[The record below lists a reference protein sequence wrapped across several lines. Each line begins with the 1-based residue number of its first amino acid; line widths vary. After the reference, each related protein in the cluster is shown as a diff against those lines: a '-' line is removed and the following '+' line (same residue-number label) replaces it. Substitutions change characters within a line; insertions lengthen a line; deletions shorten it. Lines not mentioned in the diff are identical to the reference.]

1 MLTIHENLETAL
13 ESCTMVGI
21 THGGIFHA
29 DEVLATVILE
39 RAFGDFGIVRVAS
52 VPENVPSQV
61 IVYDI
66 GYGAFDHHQPQGAG
80 NRKNGVPYAS
90 AGLIW
95 RAYGKAALK
104 DTTED
109 KDNASKI
116 WSMVD
121 CRLVQGVDA
130 VDCGVAPKNYQYGVI
145 SLSQIVSGF
154 NPVWNSNLSNN
165 QAFKKAAGTM
175 SQVLSNTIEYAAGIV
190 KAEKA
195 ISQAIDTAEQGI
207 LILPDFMPWRE
218 GVLRSANPKAEGI
231 NFVIYPS
238 VRGGYNWQVVPKNM
252 STRTARKEVPTA
264 WWGLAGKELQE
275 VCGVPDATFCH
286 RAGFI
291 GGAQSLLGALA
302 MVSADAAAI
311 ALNQHA
317 RLATV
322 SATDLSTK
330 S

>member
-1 MLTIHENLETAL
+1 MLTVYENLETAL
-13 ESCTMVGI
+13 ENYAVVGI

-29 DEVLATVILE
+29 DEVLATAILE

-90 AGLIW
+90 AGLVW
-95 RAYGKAALK
+95 REYGMAALRDVEK
-104 DTTED
+104 TDS
-109 KDNASKI
+109 ASKI

-154 NPVWNSNLSNN
+154 NPVWSSDISGNKAFE
-165 QAFKKAAGTM
+165 QAVDVM
-175 SQVLSNTIEYAAGIV
+175 SKVLANTIASAAAIV
-190 KAEKA
+190 KAENA
-195 ISQAIDTAEQGI
+195 VNQAINTAEQGI
-207 LILPDFMPWRE
+207 LILPEFMPWRE
-218 GVLRSANPKAEGI
+218 GVLKSANPKAKDI

-238 VRGGYNWQVVPKNM
+238 ARGGYNWQSVPENVDSCK
-252 STRTARKEVPTA
+252 ARKEVPTA

-291 GGAQSLLGALA
+291 GGAQSLSGVLA
-302 MVSADAAAI
+302 MASADTAAI

-317 RLATV
+317 RLAAV